1 MSIATFDPNA
11 TRAEPAPLSIHV
23 SDGAARHLAAQ
34 LRTEGKSYLRLG
46 VKESGCNGYSYYLDY
61 LDAPGDDDLAVQV
74 SPTLVIH
81 VATRDVPLISGTQV
95 DYVREG
101 LNATLQFKNANATG
115 YCGCGESFRV

>member
-46 VKESGCNGYSYYLDY
+46 VKESGYNGYSY
-61 LDAPGDDDLAVQV
+61 DLAVQV

-115 YCGCGESFRV
+115 YCGCGESFSIAH